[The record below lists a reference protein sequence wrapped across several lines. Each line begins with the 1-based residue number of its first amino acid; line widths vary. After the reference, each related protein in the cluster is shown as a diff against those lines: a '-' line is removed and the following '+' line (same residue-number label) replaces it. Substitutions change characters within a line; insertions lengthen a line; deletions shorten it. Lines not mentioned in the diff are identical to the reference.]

1 MHQFRQEVIPFGSNN
16 GEVKRRKK
24 IRSYLG
30 VTAAICIL
38 IAVYTILTE
47 RFTLT
52 NALVGLGLSIIALVL
67 AHLLCSDGGNRDS
80 LALGAYYF
88 ISGGYLL
95 FVILKSA
102 VLSIPYIVSKR
113 TCICRVE
120 YKTTLRD
127 ERLKSLLANA
137 ITLSPGTATVDME
150 DDMLEVLALCRDDA
164 TDGNS
169 VRNDIVK
176 MEAVFRRI
184 GGERNL

>member
-1 MHQFRQEVIPFGSNN
+1 MIPFGGNN

-38 IAVYTILTE
+38 TAVYTILTE

-67 AHLLCSDGGNRDS
+67 AHILCSEGGNRDS

-88 ISGGYLL
+88 LSGGYLL
-95 FVILKSA
+95 FIILRSA
-102 VLSIPYIVSKR
+102 VLSIPFIFSKR
-113 TCICRVE
+113 TCVCRVQ
-120 YKTTLRD
+120 YQTTLRD

-150 DDMLEVLALCRDDA
+150 DDMLEVLTLCQDDA
-164 TDGNS
+164 TDGKA
-169 VRNDIVK
+169 VRGDIMK
-176 MEAVFRRI
+176 METVFKKI
-184 GGERNL
+184 GGERDI

>member
-1 MHQFRQEVIPFGSNN
+1 MIPFDKNSRAGN
-16 GEVKRRKK
+16 RRKK
-24 IRSYLG
+24 IRSYIGTL
-30 VTAAICIL
+30 AAACIL
-38 IAVYTILTE
+38 TAVYTVLTE

-67 AHLLCSDGGNRDS
+67 SHLLCSDGGNRDS

-102 VLSIPYIVSKR
+102 VLSIPYLCSKR

-137 ITLSPGTATVDME
+137 ITLSPGTATVDLE
-150 DDMLEVLALCRDDA
+150 DDVLEILALCRDDA
-164 TDGNS
+164 TDGS
-169 VRNDIVK
+169 AVRNDIMK

-184 GGERNL
+184 GGERGL

>member
-1 MHQFRQEVIPFGSNN
+1 MGT
-16 GEVKRRKK
+16 
-24 IRSYLG
+24 L
-30 VTAAICIL
+30 AAACIL
-38 IAVYTILTE
+38 TAVYMVLTE
-47 RFTLT
+47 RFTLI

-67 AHLLCSDGGNRDS
+67 SHLLCSDGGNRDS

-102 VLSIPYIVSKR
+102 ALSIPYIFSKR
-113 TCICRVE
+113 TCICRVQ

-137 ITLSPGTATVDME
+137 ITLSPGTATVDLE
-150 DDMLEVLALCRDDA
+150 DDVLEVLALCRDDA
-164 TDGNS
+164 TNGS
-169 VRNDIVK
+169 AVRDDIMK

-184 GGERNL
+184 GGERGL